1 MHCNREGPS
10 ALWDNRRGMTWAK
23 LDTAAVARA
32 LAAIAA
38 EPGDLA
44 EVYFER
50 RVDAEWPPAEA
61 RCGLRIR
68 REEGLA
74 VRLVRGHHAWLASR
88 DEISGAGLASA
99 LRQVARAQP
108 AAMVEPELAAG
119 PPPAVPV
126 ATLRAFA
133 AELERAVGRHHV
145 AFPFRLTTR
154 WHRRDLQVVG
164 PRWAP
169 APEREVFYSLDVEM
183 PWGRFGGLATSL
195 KAGEAERVARA
206 LVARFRARE
215 APPPPGGRYPL
226 LLAPG
231 ATAVMLHEAVGHA
244 LEADHL
250 EGAGS
255 GNWAEFAAPGPGAV
269 RAAASAFDDRPL
281 LDVLDDPQRAPRGV
295 DRATDD
301 EGQAVVRRWLIR
313 GGRVDQPISD
323 ALHATRSEM
332 LMPGSGFR
340 GSRHQSPLPRTHHLE
355 LLPGG
360 TDAAALLRAA
370 EGGLFV
376 PELDQG
382 TLDPQ
387 SGEVVLHAPC
397 GRFIRDGVLAESCG
411 PFRWRSR
418 VPELLA
424 GVLAVGDDAQAA
436 GAGWCANGGQRRAVW
451 ATAPSLVLG
460 AMEIAGGPG
469 RSAVH
474 GEWSAGSPTASSQGS
489 QAGER

>member
-1 MHCNREGPS
+1 MHSRREGPA

-32 LAAIAA
+32 LAAVAT

-50 RVDAEWPPAEA
+50 RIDAEWPPAEA
-61 RCGLRIR
+61 NCGLRIR

-74 VRLVRGHHAWLASR
+74 VRLVRGPRAWLASR

-119 PPPAVPV
+119 DPLAIPAVPI
-126 ATLRAFA
+126 ATLRNFA
-133 AELERAVGRHHV
+133 AELERAIRRHHV

-164 PRWAP
+164 PRWVP
-169 APEREVFYSLDVEM
+169 DGEREVFYSLDVEM
-183 PWGRFGGLATSL
+183 PWGRYGALATAL
-195 KAGEAERVARA
+195 QAGEAERVARA
-206 LVARFRARE
+206 LVTRFRARE
-215 APPPPGGRYPL
+215 APPPAPGRYPL
-226 LLAPG
+226 LLSPG

-244 LEADHL
+244 LEADL
-250 EGAGS
+250 L
-255 GNWAEFAAPGPGAV
+255 
-269 RAAASAFDDRPL
+269 AAAAAGEGYRSAAGAAELRQAPAAGRPL
-281 LDVLDDPQRAPRGV
+281 LDVLDDPRRAPRGV
-295 DRATDD
+295 DRTTDD

-323 ALHATRSEM
+323 ALHATRSEQ

-340 GSRHQSPLPRTHHLE
+340 GSRHQTPLPRTHHLE

-360 TDAAALLRAA
+360 ADASAMFAAA

-382 TLDPQ
+382 SLDPE

-397 GRFIRDGVLAESCG
+397 GRIIRDGAQAESCG
-411 PFRWRSR
+411 PFRIRSR

-424 GVLAVGDDAQAA
+424 AVVAVGDDAQAA
-436 GAGWCANGGQRRAVW
+436 GAGWCAKGGQRRAVW
-451 ATAPSLVLG
+451 ATAPSLVLAG
-460 AMEIAGGPG
+460 MEIASGLV
-469 RSAVH
+469 RSAGR
-474 GEWSAGSPTASSQGS
+474 GESREGG
-489 QAGER
+489 R